1 MARKCPDCAEGRLNR
16 TKELTVCPECQYR
29 EISPDVD
36 KNWLVNLSRD
46 TKLWDKQVTE
56 AVPFLLVN
64 QYEEIQAMAAQGSGY
79 KTLHSLHELIR
90 LLIRFPVLC
99 AAAVLEDPRVDA
111 LLTEKELSM
120 ENWARIAQAEI
131 DIPAGKAP
139 GTLPAPLSEL
149 LVKTLRL
156 FREHGL
162 AESRPEYFAASS
174 RTFLESKELISFVE
188 KTLFYIAR
196 YFKDTRRCFAQIEFE
211 LKKQNGVGG
220 KVQENILLTV
230 NEFKGT
236 VQPYILLR
244 QDEIFFFEGM
254 NQNRKRAVY
263 RNFTTG
269 ILHERADSQFSKATL
284 QSHDVLAPLRPKD
297 ALTLSE
303 AEARVLEQSSHFDY
317 VPCEEFEEWLR
328 ASLKD
333 RGVLLYQAPAL
344 SGKSVLCDALSKDAP
359 AGRAIQLDEVE
370 TAVYR
375 CDSRTT
381 ASPGAFISGLY
392 YSLTDRPVS
401 DYAEDEIS
409 ETLDKQ
415 TRLSLDGPES
425 MAALLNEY
433 KRSCKHKL
441 LVVIDGLDQI
451 QPKAGT
457 IFDCIPGKEELAEG
471 IFILLTCREPN
482 PKEENEA
489 FLRFLE
495 RSFDAVR
502 IVRKNSPEFE
512 TMVRRYIGARVR
524 VRVGRKWRKLNEAET
539 LHLMQLSDCRISS
552 IRLYSVMLSAG
563 TAVEDLP
570 LPHKLFDS
578 YISASREAMGARHFR
593 PTIRILAAVASAVEP
608 ISIPELCGLF
618 EYNGIPRPVL
628 TRLEE
633 ISPFLRVVVEGGAL
647 RVTLSDPELK
657 NKILG
662 IFPEM
667 IGDVVGHV
675 ALRVLDATEEEMENP
690 NSLGQYCFAY
700 MIDYIRIYGNKS
712 MLDVLCKH
720 KIYYKL
726 IQLSKLLFTG
736 SMRSIFRR
744 EALLTSALILLKHST
759 GRDVLRATTF
769 NTRGNFYVSLARYR
783 DARDDYSSSIKLGEK
798 CSREFQLNNENILAG
813 TYINRGAVHR
823 ILGQLDDAVAD
834 YTRAIELRKRLLRSR
849 QLSDEKELAAV
860 YQGLAQ
866 VFSDKEQYDQAVENY
881 SYAIE
886 IWESLYEKGFY
897 TDAYAL
903 SSAYYTRSM
912 MLNLE
917 GRTFEEIMDYS
928 RAIELLA
935 KQKKLDFSEKGLLR
949 TLYLRR
955 AELHE
960 GLDNR
965 EAAEKD
971 KERAEQLQ

>member
-1 MARKCPDCAEGRLNR
+1 MARKCPDCTEGRLNR
-16 TKELTVCPECQYR
+16 TKELTFCPECQYR
-29 EISPDVD
+29 EVSPDVD
-36 KNWLVNLSRD
+36 KNWLVSLSRD
-46 TKLWDKQVTE
+46 TKLWDKQATE

-64 QYEEIQAMAAQGSGY
+64 QYEEIQAMAAQESGY
-79 KTLHSLHELIR
+79 KTLHSLHELTR
-90 LLIRFPVLC
+90 LLIRFPTLC
-99 AAAVLEDPRVDA
+99 AAAVLEDSRVDA

-120 ENWARIAQAEI
+120 EDWVRIAQAEI
-131 DIPAGKAP
+131 EAPKGKTVNP
-139 GTLPAPLSEL
+139 LPAPLSEL
-149 LVKTLRL
+149 LIKTIRL

-162 AESRPEYFAASS
+162 AERRPEYFAVPS

-188 KTLFYIAR
+188 KTLLYIAR
-196 YFKDTRRCFAQIEFE
+196 YFKDARRCFAQIEFE

-220 KVQENILLTV
+220 KIQENILLTV

-254 NQNRKRAVY
+254 NQSRKRAVY

-269 ILHERADSQFSKATL
+269 ILHERADPQFTKATL
-284 QSHDVLAPLRPKD
+284 GSHDVVAPLRPKD
-297 ALTLSE
+297 SLALPE
-303 AEARVLEQSSHFDY
+303 AEARVLEQSSYFDY
-317 VPCEEFEEWLR
+317 VRCEEFEEWLR
-328 ASLKD
+328 ASLQE
-333 RGVLLYQAPAL
+333 RGVFLYQAPAQ

-359 AGRAIQLDEVE
+359 AGRSIQLDEVE
-370 TAVYR
+370 TVVYR
-375 CDSRTT
+375 CDGRTT

-392 YSLTDRPVS
+392 YSLTDRPILE
-401 DYAEDEIS
+401 YAEDEIS
-409 ETLDKQ
+409 ESLDSQSK
-415 TRLSLDGPES
+415 LSLDGPES
-425 MAALLNEY
+425 IAALLNEY

-451 QPKAGT
+451 PLKAGS
-457 IFDCIPGKEELAEG
+457 IFDCIPGKEELSEG

-489 FLRFLE
+489 FLHFLE
-495 RSFDAVR
+495 RTFDALR

-512 TMVRRYIGARVR
+512 TMIRRYIETRVR
-524 VRVGRKWRKLNEAET
+524 VRAGRKWRKLSET
-539 LHLMQLSDCRISS
+539 EILHLMQLSDSRISA

-563 TAVEDLP
+563 TAVEELP
-570 LPHKLFDS
+570 LGSKLFDA
-578 YISASREAMGARHFR
+578 YISTIREAMGARHFR

-618 EYNGIPRPVL
+618 EYNGTPRPIL

-633 ISPFLRVVVEGGAL
+633 IAPFLRVVVEGGTL
-647 RVTLSDPELK
+647 RVTLSNPELK

-675 ALRVLDATEEEMENP
+675 ALRVLDATEEETENP
-690 NSLGQYCFAY
+690 GSLGQYCFAY
-700 MIDYIRIYGNKS
+700 MIEYIRIYGNKS

-720 KIYYKL
+720 KVYYKL
-726 IQLSKLLFTG
+726 IQLSRLLFSG
-736 SMRSIFRR
+736 SMMTIFRR

-769 NTRGNFYVSLARYR
+769 TTRGNFYVSLARYR
-783 DARDDYSSSIKLGEK
+783 DARDDYTSSIKLGEK
-798 CSREFQLNNENILAG
+798 CSREFQLNNENILAS

-823 ILGQLDDAVAD
+823 LLGQLDDSISD

-860 YQGLAQ
+860 FHDLAQ
-866 VFSDKEQYDQAVENY
+866 AFSDKEQYGQAVENY

-886 IWESLYEKGFY
+886 IWERLHEKGFY

-903 SSAYYTRSM
+903 SSAYYTRAM

-917 GRTFEEIMDYS
+917 GRAFEEMMDYS
-928 RAIELLA
+928 RAVELLE

-960 GLDNR
+960 GLENR
-965 EAAEKD
+965 EAANKD
-971 KERAEQLQ
+971 RESAEQLQ